1 MSDEQFPSLGFDP
14 APGNPGTVAGLAKQM
29 SDTGVYARE
38 AHEVITSI
46 QNKKDTWIGEAAKAF
61 ADKVGELPGYLDAAH
76 TSLRDAGK
84 ALSTW
89 KESLKE
95 HQSNATELE
104 EECRKAIQNAEQADA
119 AAQQATTQANTPVA
133 SGSDPASV
141 ESARQQQQA
150 DVDAAADARRAAGQ
164 AWGKVEDIRRKAREL
179 RSAWEQD
186 ARSCAETLRTAADRA
201 PDKGFFESIGDA
213 FSAAGSWIGDH
224 LGEIGDV
231 AGMISAVAGALSFIP
246 VLAPVTGPIAL
257 AAGGVALAAHGGE
270 MVKEDKWDEPGAW
283 VGLGADALGVLPG
296 VGAVSKGMSMATDSL
311 QVVDGLAPAAMSGG
325 KVLLQEAG
333 QVAKP
338 AQLMSSFGEKVA
350 STVGGNADT
359 IAKTVQNTFS
369 LGSQVPTGL
378 DMAIG
383 NDTTNAIKSGTGY
396 AAGGMAG
403 VQSVGQWGQTGSA
416 LSDLG
421 SSLAGFASAV
431 G

>member
-1 MSDEQFPSLGFDP
+1 MG
-14 APGNPGTVAGLAKQM
+14 GLAKQM
-29 SDTGVYARE
+29 TDTSVYARE

-46 QNKKDTWIGEAAKAF
+46 QGKKDTWTGEAAKAF

-84 ALSTW
+84 ALSGWQDT
-89 KESLKE
+89 LKQ
-95 HQSNATELE
+95 HQASAKKLE
-104 EECRKAIQNAEQADA
+104 EECRKAIEKAERADA
-119 AAQQATTQANTPVA
+119 AAQQATAQANTPVA

-150 DVDAAADARRAAGQ
+150 DANAAADARRAAGE
-164 AWGKVEDIRRKAREL
+164 AWGKVDDIRRKAREL
-179 RSAWEQD
+179 KSAWEQD
-186 ARSCAETLRTAADRA
+186 ARTCADTLRNVAERA

-231 AGMISAVAGALSFIP
+231 AGMISAVAGALAFIP
-246 VLAPVTGPIAL
+246 VLAPVMGPVAL
-257 AAGGVALAAHGGE
+257 AAGGIALAAHGGE
-270 MVKEDKWDEPGAW
+270 MVKEGKWDEPGAW

-325 KVLLQEAG
+325 KVMLREAG
-333 QVAKP
+333 QVAEP
-338 AQLMSSFGEKVA
+338 AKLMGSFGEKVA

-359 IAKTVQNTFS
+359 IAKATQNTFS

-383 NDTTNAIKSGTGY
+383 NDTTDTIKSGTGY

-403 VQSVGQWGQTGSA
+403 AQSVGQWGQNGSA

-421 SSLAGFASAV
+421 SSLAGFARAA

>member
-1 MSDEQFPSLGFDP
+1 MTDEQFPSLGFDP
-14 APGNPGTVAGLAKQM
+14 APGNPKTVGGLAKRM
-29 SDTGVYARE
+29 TDTSVYAKE

-46 QNKKDTWIGEAAKAF
+46 QDKKDTWTGEAAKAF
-61 ADKVGELPGYLDAAH
+61 ADKVGELPEYLDAAH

-84 ALSTW
+84 ALSAW
-89 KESLKE
+89 KDALTQ
-95 HQSNATELE
+95 HQGKAGKLE
-104 EECRKAIQNAEQADA
+104 EECRKAIEKAEQADV
-119 AAQQATTQANTPVA
+119 AAQQAAAQANTPIA

-141 ESARQQQQA
+141 DSARQQQVTEA
-150 DVDAAADARRAAGQ
+150 NAAAEAKRAAGE
-164 AWGKVEDIRRKAREL
+164 AWGKVDDIRKKARDL
-179 RSAWEQD
+179 KDTWEDDARTCAEKLQD
-186 ARSCAETLRTAADRA
+186 AAYEA
-201 PDKGFFESIGDA
+201 PGGFWESVGDVFA
-213 FSAAGSWIGDH
+213 QAGDWIGDH

-257 AAGGVALAAHGGE
+257 VAGGVALAAHGGE
-270 MVKEDKWDEPGAW
+270 MIKEEKWDEPGAW
-283 VGLGADALGVLPG
+283 VGLGADVLGVLPG

-338 AQLMSSFGEKVA
+338 AQVMSSLGEKVA

-369 LGSQVPTGL
+369 LGSQVPTGV
-378 DMAIG
+378 DMAVG
-383 NDTTNAIKSGTGY
+383 NETTDAIKSGTGY
-396 AAGGMAG
+396 VAGGMAG
-403 VQSVGQWGQTGSA
+403 LQSVGQWGQTGSA

-421 SSLAGFASAV
+421 SSLAGFARAV